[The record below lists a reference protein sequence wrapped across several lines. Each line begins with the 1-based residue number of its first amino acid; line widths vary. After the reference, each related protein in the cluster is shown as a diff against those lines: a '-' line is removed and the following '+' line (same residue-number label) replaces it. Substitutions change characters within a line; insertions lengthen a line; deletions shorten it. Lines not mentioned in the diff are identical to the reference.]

1 MVNSIINYQN
11 SGGPIVYDF
20 IVTQTED
27 AVIEAVIN
35 RDDFDTMCQNWL
47 NDIFD
52 GAGSLGTLMYYDK
65 SGEAVYLY
73 ELYDEWY
80 EQYVNMYGID
90 NMYADSRYYYALNHL
105 MGMVMSAEF
114 ISQQINQLTIAS

>member
-65 SGEAVYLY
+65 NGET
-73 ELYDEWY
+73 D
-80 EQYVNMYGID
+80 YV
-90 NMYADSRYYYALNHL
+90 YALNHVPGMAYSL
-105 MGMVMSAEF
+105 MYILKNIDSL
-114 ISQQINQLTIAS
+114 SY